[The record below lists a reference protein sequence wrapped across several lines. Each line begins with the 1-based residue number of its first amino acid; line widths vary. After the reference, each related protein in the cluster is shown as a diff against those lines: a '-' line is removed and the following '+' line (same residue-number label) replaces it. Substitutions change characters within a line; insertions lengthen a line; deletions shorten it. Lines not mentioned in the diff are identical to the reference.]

1 MLGPRALPS
10 GRLDTQNDAPV
21 SGQVLSVAVTGATG
35 FIGRHLV
42 ADLIARGIAVRAIVR
57 PESTH
62 ELPVGAAVV
71 RAPLEPGAL
80 RGAFD
85 GVGAVV
91 HLAGVINALDEAAF
105 AAANVEGT
113 RAVAGAAARVGAR
126 LVHISSLAAAGPAPA
141 RAPRSESDPP
151 SPLTPYGRSKLD
163 GERVVEATP
172 ELRWTILR
180 PGVVYGPGDRAL
192 LPMFKLARLGVL
204 PLVGRREAVYI
215 FVHVHDVVRAIAAA
229 LDTPRDGEVMFVGHP
244 RPVTAREI
252 LETIRQAVGR
262 TAVVI
267 PIPQPLTHL
276 AAVACELIAH
286 ALGAPLPLDR
296 ARYVEL
302 SAEGFVCRVD
312 RLRERLG
319 VVAALDLREGFAQT
333 AVWYRQQGWITP

>member
-1 MLGPRALPS
+1 
-10 GRLDTQNDAPV
+10 
-21 SGQVLSVAVTGATG
+21 
-35 FIGRHLV
+35 
-42 ADLIARGIAVRAIVR
+42 
-57 PESTH
+57 
-62 ELPVGAAVV
+62 
-71 RAPLEPGAL
+71 
-80 RGAFD
+80 
-85 GVGAVV
+85 
-91 HLAGVINALDEAAF
+91 
-105 AAANVEGT
+105 
-113 RAVAGAAARVGAR
+113 
-126 LVHISSLAAAGPAPA
+126 
-141 RAPRSESDPP
+141 
-151 SPLTPYGRSKLD
+151 
-163 GERVVEATP
+163 
-172 ELRWTILR
+172 
-180 PGVVYGPGDRAL
+180 
-192 LPMFKLARLGVL
+192 MFKLARLGVL
-204 PLVGRREAVYI
+204 PLVGRREAAYI